1 MSVDAFPLC
10 WPAGWPR
17 CKRAEHG
24 RFQTSFAKARDGL
37 MEELRLMGAK
47 NIVLSTNIELRRDGL
62 PYANQRQ
69 PEDSGVAVY
78 FQHKGMSMTFA
89 CDRWRKVEDNTQ
101 AIRKTIEALRG
112 IERWGASDM
121 MKRAFSGFAALP
133 SSAAANASAW
143 WAVLGVT
150 QGADF
155 DAVRAAYQQKRK
167 STHPDHCG
175 TTEQFKAV
183 QQAWRQ
189 FQEQYDD

>member
-1 MSVDAFPLC
+1 MSVDAYPLC

-17 CKRAEHG
+17 IKRPEHG

-69 PEDSGVAVY
+69 PDDAGVAVY

-89 CDRWRKVEDNTQ
+89 CDRWKKVEDNAQ

-121 MKRAFSGFAALP
+121 MERAFSGFAALP
-133 SSAAANASAW
+133 HSASANATTW

-150 QGADF
+150 QGAGF
-155 DAVRAAYQQKRK
+155 DTVRAAYQQKRK
-167 STHPDHCG
+167 STHPDHGG
-175 TTEQFKAV
+175 TTEQFQAV